1 MQGGASCGQDIM
13 AAVTLH
19 PAIPS
24 GGRFYAMRLKPGED
38 VLDTLQAF
46 VTANDIKAAGIVT
59 VVGSLTHA
67 MIRYAARPAGAL
79 REGLFEIVSMIGTVE
94 ATGCHVHIS
103 CSDEHGAM
111 FGGHM
116 LSGCLTR
123 TTCEI
128 VLVELTDLVFG
139 REPCPLSTWDELVVS
154 ARR

>member
-1 MQGGASCGQDIM
+1 MSTAPRAI
-13 AAVTLH
+13 TIP
-19 PAIPS
+19 PAIAS
-24 GGRFYAMRLKPGED
+24 GARFFAMRLKPGED

-46 VTANDIKAAGIVT
+46 VAANNLPAAAIVT

-67 MIRYAARPAGAL
+67 MIRYAARPVGAL

-103 CSDEHGAM
+103 CSDENGDM

-128 VLVELTDLVFG
+128 VICELTDLAFR
-139 REPCPLSTWDELVVS
+139 REYCDASTWDELVVTPR
-154 ARR
+154 APA

>member
-1 MQGGASCGQDIM
+1 MT
-13 AAVTLH
+13 AAQL
-19 PAIPS
+19 PAPLVS

-46 VTANDIKAAGIVT
+46 VAANDMKAAAIVT

-67 MIRYAARPAGAL
+67 MIRYAAQPVGAL

-94 ATGCHVHIS
+94 ATGNHVHIS
-103 CSDEHGAM
+103 CSDETGAM

-128 VLVELTDLVFG
+128 VLVELTDFAFS
-139 REPCPLSTWDELVVS
+139 REHCPISTWDELVVS
-154 ARR
+154 PRV